1 MRRIGLGAI
10 VAAGLATAVLDVLLC
25 VSLLGEVMRAEG
37 AGFPAWAAVLAASAC
52 FLASVAVV
60 LLHCASDWGWCRP
73 GWAFGLLYLLIVVEG
88 LGDRDGSYG
97 SSTPLIVVC
106 AYLTTIPFQL
116 AVWARRVAARPAG
129 AGRDTATAR
138 PAWSV
143 RSALSA
149 RPFRPEPE
157 RPVRWPVRVQQMRQV
172 FSLPSEDAAD
182 QQSRSAARTE
192 ESPSVRGWNSAANRR

>member
-1 MRRIGLGAI
+1 MRRIGLGLI
-10 VAAGLATAVLDVLLC
+10 VAAGLAAAVLDVLLC

-37 AGFPAWAAVLAASAC
+37 AGLLAWTAVLTASGC
-52 FLASVAVV
+52 FLAAVAVV

-73 GWAFGLLYLLIVVEG
+73 GWALGLLYLLIVAEG

-97 SSTPLIVVC
+97 SSAPLVAVC

-116 AVWARRVAARPAG
+116 AVWARRTAAAG
-129 AGRDTATAR
+129 AGRRASTAR
-138 PAWSV
+138 PAWSM
-143 RSALSA
+143 RSMLASVPL
-149 RPFRPEPE
+149 FRPKPE
-157 RPVRWPVRVQQMRQV
+157 QPVRWPVKVQQMRQV
-172 FSLPSEDAAD
+172 FSTPSEEAGD